1 MLFLV
6 NVNWRLRVRK
16 PDRSALGVYM
26 LHPSR
31 LLANLIAP
39 MQEVQ
44 EGRSRHAIVLRRS
57 SFVHTILPNPSER
70 SSWASLYGLV

>member
-1 MLFLV
+1 M
-6 NVNWRLRVRK
+6 NVSWRSKLRK
-16 PDRSALGVYM
+16 PDRTALGVYM

-44 EGRSRHAIVLRRS
+44 EGRSRHATVLGRS
-57 SFVHTILPNPSER
+57 SFVGPILPNPSGK
-70 SSWASLYGLV
+70 SS